1 MLYLVATPIGNLRDI
16 SLRALDILG
25 EVDIIASED
34 TRKTGVLLKHFGI
47 KKPQLSFHQHN
58 EQQVAGRII
67 GLLKQG
73 KSVAVVTDAGT
84 PGIAD
89 PGYTLVRRAIDEDL
103 EVTMLP
109 GPTGAIMALVL
120 SGLPAHSFTF
130 RGFPPRKPGAR
141 RRFMQLDLL
150 SPHTLIFYESP
161 YRLAAF
167 LDDAL
172 EVFGDREA
180 VIANDLTKLYETVL
194 RGTLSDLRDQFAE
207 DKPRGEY
214 IVVIAG
220 NERAGKLEWTPGPEA
235 ENTEAEDDEVDAA
248 DNEDLASEA
257 DEDAEWEPDAE
268 PEEDQND

>member
-16 SLRALDILG
+16 SLRALDVLG

-34 TRKTGVLLKHFGI
+34 TRKTGILLKHFGI

-58 EQQVAGRII
+58 EQQVAGRVI

-103 EVTMLP
+103 EITMLP

-130 RGFPPRKPGAR
+130 RGFPPRKPGPR
-141 RRFMQLDLL
+141 KRFMQVDLL

-180 VIANDLTKLYETVL
+180 VIANDLTKLYETVM
-194 RGTLSDLRDQFAE
+194 RGTLSELRDEFTE
-207 DKPRGEY
+207 TKPRGEY

-220 NERAGKLEWTPGPEA
+220 NDHAPKLEWQPG
-235 ENTEAEDDEVDAA
+235 AA
-248 DNEDLASEA
+248 PEA
-257 DEDAEWEPDAE
+257 DEEDQDDEIDDDDAEWQPDAE
-268 PEEDQND
+268 DEEDQNA